1 MDNLKGLGPTT
12 PVINPNA
19 TSDVAENQSKHLAGN
34 LEKAQEVVD
43 AVADAKIKS
52 SVSGTVK
59 EISKRIE
66 YLQKIS
72 DAEYEDLIKKF
83 NPETIEKDE
92 NKSSEIYKM
101 FESITLDDQPCDLTF
116 LDDSGRLFSAIPP
129 DGKCS
134 KEELIDFLQQML
146 QGFENYSEDMSQ
158 DTVNSAEQHVQEK
171 YKELFSDD
179 WFTNQNQE
187 RFKEKMKFVDVEV
200 TCTYNNN
207 NETRIE
213 NIKGKCNDLHNL
225 MKDEVNQISSTQ
237 KQMEEIHHRS
247 KFSNLN
253 NVDESQS
260 VNISLENANVIPY
273 YSSEPAIIDIDQ
285 SKTAEDQS
293 MNDSLVERR
302 NSVVDNPETEPEE
315 VHHDSQQT
323 DTSPNYAGKLQRS
336 SSMLDMSGASGNSAE
351 NLPITTRQQTFAEGA
366 YPKKRLD
373 DEFDYGEDPYILDEA
388 YEKDPNRSDY
398 ESDYESDSESGY
410 ELDYKSGL
418 EYDSNHLDLLD
429 SEDED
434 DFPKLEFEKKNQE
447 QTDQELAYQK
457 LIEAEKKATTESLE
471 QLTKRISELL
481 NKDVS
486 DIYNISGSIL
496 KQSEKNRR
504 VPGKKI
510 YKWWF
515 NTQNKK
521 PVKEHV

>member
-1 MDNLKGLGPTT
+1 MDNLKGLGQTT

-52 SVSGTVK
+52 SVSSTIE

-66 YLQKIS
+66 CLKKIS
-72 DAEYEDLIKKF
+72 DAEYKDLIEKF
-83 NPETIEKDE
+83 NSEAIEKDE
-92 NKSSEIYKM
+92 SKSSEIYKM
-101 FESITLDDQPCDLTF
+101 FESITLDNQPCDLTF
-116 LDDSGRLFSAIPP
+116 LDDSGRLLSAIPP
-129 DGKCS
+129 DENCL

-260 VNISLENANVIPY
+260 VNISLENPDAIPD
-273 YSSEPAIIDIDQ
+273 YSSELATIEIDQ

-302 NSVVDNPETEPEE
+302 NSVVDNPEAEPED
-315 VHHDSQQT
+315 VQ
-323 DTSPNYAGKLQRS
+323 
-336 SSMLDMSGASGNSAE
+336 
-351 NLPITTRQQTFAEGA
+351 
-366 YPKKRLD
+366 
-373 DEFDYGEDPYILDEA
+373 FDYGEEIDQYTFDEI
-388 YEKDPNRSDY
+388 YEKDPNFENRSDSK
-398 ESDYESDSESGY
+398 SDSKSDSESGY
-410 ELDYKSGL
+410 ESGYELGYESGL
-418 EYDSNHLDLLD
+418 EYDFNHLDLLD

-434 DFPKLEFEKKNQE
+434 DFPELEFQKKNQK
-447 QTDQELAYQK
+447 QIDQELAYQK